1 MYRSI
6 LAGFMISLGA
16 AAYLL
21 VGGVTGAVLFSLGL
35 LTILYFKLSL
45 FTGQAGRF
53 IDQEIGIFELGK
65 IWIGNAV
72 GCWVGACVM
81 EFAGV
86 MEKLQE
92 GASAIIAAR
101 VENGILEN
109 FALGVICGVL
119 MYVAVKYYE
128 RWPIATIMSV
138 AAFILMGANHCVA
151 DMCYALYDW
160 DWSRALAMCV
170 ALLSTTCG
178 NFIGCNLIGGVLKYE

>member
-53 IDQEIGIFELGK
+53 IDQEVGIFELGK
-65 IWIGNAV
+65 IWLGNAV

-128 RWPIATIMSV
+128 RWPVATIMSV

-151 DMCYALYDW
+151 DMCYALYGW
-160 DWSRALAMCV
+160 DWSCALAMCV

-178 NFIGCNLIGGVLKYE
+178 NFVGCNLIGGVLKYE

>member
-92 GASAIIAAR
+92 GASAIIATR

-151 DMCYALYDW
+151 DMCYALYGW

-178 NFIGCNLIGGVLKYE
+178 NFVGCNLIGGVLKYE